1 MSSYISNIIDLSNII
16 TSFRYG
22 EKKTDSQVLDPFS
35 CLIRLCLLNYKPI
48 GTKLSFTNNKIV
60 FQEPDFLQSAKRW
73 SSGDSRQ
80 HIHNLYNPIFKLNQW
95 YNINTPQFIYLLN
108 KSKSGLN
115 QLLKC
120 YNKND
125 SNLISHS
132 INYYIETIDKTLQ
145 KKINYDK
152 QLLHKSNN
160 DKHNNDSSMY
170 EIPLDNN
177 NEINNEKINET
188 KFNNNNEE
196 KINETK
202 FNNNNEEK
210 INEEDNNNN
219 NNNSNNNNK
228 KNKKKNKFNNTTN
241 TSENNNVIDE
251 ITPYQD
257 NTVNTIDT
265 TDTDDANLLN
275 NLLETTDIYSIKL
288 KNLWNLD
295 EINIIYLLLLEIEKK
310 IDMDKFNNSQS
321 LIMCVEDI
329 LYGKDEILNTIVNK
343 IATSL

>member
-16 TSFRYG
+16 TSFRYN

-35 CLIRLCLLNYKPI
+35 CLIRLCLLNYKPS

-145 KKINYDK
+145 KKINFDK
-152 QLLHKSNN
+152 ELKQEKKQDTLITVNN
-160 DKHNNDSSMY
+160 IHISEEDT
-170 EIPLDNN
+170 
-177 NEINNEKINET
+177 INTVESK
-188 KFNNNNEE
+188 NEE
-196 KINETK
+196 KISK
-202 FNNNNEEK
+202 K
-210 INEEDNNNN
+210 
-219 NNNSNNNNK
+219 NNK
-228 KNKKKNKFNNTTN
+228 KNKNIDKEHNTI
-241 TSENNNVIDE
+241 ENNSIIYNDKHNE
-251 ITPYQD
+251 HLLD
-257 NTVNTIDT
+257 N
-265 TDTDDANLLN
+265 LY
-275 NLLETTDIYSIKL
+275 ETTDIYSIKL

-310 IDMDKFNNSQS
+310 YNSEKFNNSNS
-321 LIMCVEDI
+321 LIMCVEEI

-343 IATSL
+343 ISTSL

>member
-16 TSFRYG
+16 TSFRYN

-145 KKINYDK
+145 KKINSDK

-160 DKHNNDSSMY
+160 ITKNNSSID
-170 EIPLDNN
+170 EIQHD
-177 NEINNEKINET
+177 
-188 KFNNNNEE
+188 
-196 KINETK
+196 
-202 FNNNNEEK
+202 NNEEK
-210 INEEDNNNN
+210 INEEDNS
-219 NNNSNNNNK
+219 NSNNK
-228 KNKKKNKFNNTTN
+228 KSKKKNKFNTKLN
-241 TSENNNVIDE
+241 SENNTVIDE
-251 ITPYQD
+251 ITTYED
-257 NTVNTIDT
+257 NIVDT
-265 TDTDDANLLN
+265 TNEDTNLLN
-275 NLLETTDIYSIKL
+275 NLVETTDIYSIKL

-310 IDMDKFNNSQS
+310 YTIDKFNNSQS
-321 LIMCVEDI
+321 LIMCVEEI